1 MIKLMRVTLAIT
13 DMPAMVTFY
22 NHVLDAHLEPVT
34 DTPFYRGAIA
44 GIDVLFCPNAI
55 AGVDA
60 QQNRQQFRF
69 LVNNLG
75 ERLERITHYGGQ
87 ILQTQIEQDG
97 SRLIGVRDPDGNTLE
112 LLWLPW
118 SWDW

>member
-1 MIKLMRVTLAIT
+1 MIKITRITMAIT
-13 DMPAMVTFY
+13 NMDAMVQFY
-22 NHVLDAHLEPVT
+22 NRVLNAHLEPIAG
-34 DTPFYRGAIA
+34 TPFYRGAIA
-44 GIDVLFCPNAI
+44 GMDILFCPNDI

-60 QQNRQQFRF
+60 KQNRQQFRF

-75 ERLERITHYGGQ
+75 DRLEQVSTAGGEIIQ
-87 ILQTQIEQDG
+87 SQLEQDG
-97 SRLIGVRDPDGNTLE
+97 SRIIGVRDPDGNTLE